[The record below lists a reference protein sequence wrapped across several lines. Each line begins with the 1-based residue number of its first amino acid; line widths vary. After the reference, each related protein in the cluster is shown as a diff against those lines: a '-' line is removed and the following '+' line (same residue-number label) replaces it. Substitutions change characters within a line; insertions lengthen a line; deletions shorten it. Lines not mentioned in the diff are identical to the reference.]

1 VGFAPPQ
8 KNWWAKAHATFSR
21 FNVEIEIFRKE
32 QKMKKQTLILT
43 LVAIV
48 LSASAASADVQTTT
62 GTISKVTVYRGQ
74 ALVTRTL
81 NVDLPAG
88 TSELLVTDLPEKIV
102 PESLYATTSGDVKVL
117 SVRFREKAVKEDT
130 REEVKKLDAQ
140 IEEVKRKL
148 KHAAKDRENATDL
161 WNKFKELWKLAV
173 DGANVDLNRSVMQSE
188 QIESYTKYLEAK
200 SLEWNQKILELQ
212 DTEAD
217 LTKELELLTRKR
229 KELDAGHSRTEREA
243 VVFVSNKTG
252 NKAAIELSY
261 LVNGA
266 NWTPQYN
273 LRANPQKSNVLI
285 EYNAVVNQTSGENWE
300 GIDLSLSTAE
310 PTMVSAPPV
319 LDPMLVSLSM
329 PAQTQQAEQQVFVQL
344 ENVRQQVQ
352 SRKANITKGIAA
364 NFDLNEL
371 AISNQGFFFNATGQ
385 QVKEFQKQLA
395 VVTRKEGVSVTYNLP
410 GRLSL
415 PSRSDQQ
422 LVTIASVSAK
432 ADFTLVATPILTDY
446 VYLQAELLNDSDTI
460 LLPGQASVF
469 RNGEFVGKSEL
480 PLVTIGEKLTAGF
493 GIDSQVQVTH
503 ELEEKKTRIQGGN
516 RIDTYDYRI
525 ALSNYKNT
533 AVELQ
538 LLDRL
543 GYTEDSSIKIELVKT
558 EPELSTDSEY
568 LRTARKKGILRW
580 DLNLP
585 PNTVDENKTILKYSF
600 TMEYDRNMQ
609 IQTRRQ

>member
-1 VGFAPPQ
+1 VVIALAHTAAFAD
-8 KNWWAKAHATFSR
+8 A
-21 FNVEIEIFRKE
+21 
-32 QKMKKQTLILT
+32 QT
-43 LVAIV
+43 VSGA
-48 LSASAASADVQTTT
+48 
-62 GTISKVTVYRGQ
+62 ISKVTVYRGQ

-81 NVDLPAG
+81 DVDLPAG
-88 TSELLVTDLPEKIV
+88 TSELIVTNLPTKIV
-102 PESLYATTSGDVKVL
+102 PESLYAQASGEIKIL
-117 SVRFREKAVKEDT
+117 SVRFRERAVREDT

-148 KHAAKDRENATDL
+148 KHATKERENATDL
-161 WNKFKELWKLAV
+161 WTKFKDLWKMAI
-173 DGANVDLNRSVMQSE
+173 DGANVDLNRSIMQSE
-188 QIESYTKYLEAK
+188 QIESYTKYLESK

-217 LTKELELLTRKR
+217 LTKELDLLSRKR

-243 VVFVSNKTG
+243 IVFVSSQTG
-252 NKAAIELSY
+252 NLAGIELSY

-266 NWTPQYN
+266 NWNPQYN
-273 LRANPQKSNVLI
+273 LRANPKESDVLI
-285 EYNAVVNQTSGENWE
+285 EYNAVLNQTSGEDWD
-300 GIDLSLSTAE
+300 GIALSLSTAE
-310 PTMVSAPPV
+310 PTMVSAPPI
-319 LDPMLVSLSM
+319 LDPMLVSLSVQQ
-329 PAQTQQAEQQVFVQL
+329 PAQQAEQQVFTQL
-344 ENVRQQVQ
+344 ENVRRQVQ
-352 SRKANITKGIAA
+352 SRRDNIKKGIGA
-364 NFDLNEL
+364 NFDLNTL

-395 VVTRKEGVSVTYNLP
+395 VVARKEGVSVTYNLP
-410 GRLSL
+410 GKLSL

-432 ADFTLVATPILTDY
+432 ADFTLIATPILTDY

-460 LLPGQASVF
+460 FLPGQASVF
-469 RNGEFVGKSEL
+469 RNGEFVGNSQL

-503 ELEEKKTRIQGGN
+503 ELEDKKTRIQGGN
-516 RIDTYDYRI
+516 RIDTYNYRI

-558 EPELSTDSEY
+558 EPQLSEDSEY
-568 LRTARKKGILRW
+568 LRTTRKKGILRW
-580 DLNLP
+580 DLNLQ
-585 PNTVDENKTILKYSF
+585 PNTVDEDATIVKYSF
-600 TMEYDRNMQ
+600 TMEYDKNMK
-609 IQTRRQ
+609 IQARRK

>member
-1 VGFAPPQ
+1 MEKKTQVLVLAVVVIALAHTAAFAD
-8 KNWWAKAHATFSR
+8 A
-21 FNVEIEIFRKE
+21 
-32 QKMKKQTLILT
+32 QT
-43 LVAIV
+43 VSGA
-48 LSASAASADVQTTT
+48 
-62 GTISKVTVYRGQ
+62 ISKVTVYRGQ
-74 ALVTRTL
+74 AMVTRTL
-81 NVDLPAG
+81 DVDLPAG
-88 TSELLVTDLPEKIV
+88 TSELIVTGLPAKIV
-102 PESLYATTSGDVKVL
+102 PESLYAQTSGDIKVL
-117 SVRFREKAVKEDT
+117 SVRFREKAVREDT

-148 KHAAKDRENATDL
+148 DHAKSDRVNANDL
-161 WNKFKELWKLAV
+161 LNKFKELWKLAV

-188 QIESYTKYLEAK
+188 QIESYTEFLEAK
-200 SLEWNQKILELQ
+200 SLEWHQKILELQ

-217 LTKELELLTRKR
+217 LAKELELLTRKR
-229 KELDAGHSRTEREA
+229 KELDAGRSRTEREA
-243 VVFVSNKTG
+243 ILYVSNTARK
-252 NKAAIELSY
+252 KAAIELSY

-273 LRANPQKSNVLI
+273 LRANPKKSDVLI
-285 EYNAVVNQTSGENWE
+285 EYNAVVNQTSGENWD
-300 GIDLSLSTAE
+300 GVGLSLSTAE

-319 LDPMLVSLSM
+319 LDPMLVSLSA
-329 PAQTQQAEQQVFVQL
+329 PVPTQQAEQQVFVQL
-344 ENVRQQVQ
+344 ENVRKQVQ
-352 SRKANITKGIAA
+352 SRKANLKMGIGANAA
-364 NFDLNEL
+364 LNTT
-371 AISNQGFFFNATGQ
+371 AFSNQNFVFQATGQ

-422 LVTIASVSAK
+422 LVTIASVLAK
-432 ADFTLVATPILTDY
+432 ADFTLIATPLLTDY
-446 VYLQAELLNDSDTI
+446 VYLQAELLNKSDTI

-469 RNGEFVGKSEL
+469 RNGEFVGNSQL

-493 GIDSQVQVTH
+493 GIDSQVQVTR

-516 RIDTYDYRI
+516 RIDTYNYRI

-533 AVELQ
+533 EVELQ

-558 EPELSTDSEY
+558 EPQLSKDNEY

-585 PNTVDENKTILKYSF
+585 PNTLDESATVVNYSF
-600 TMEYDRNMQ
+600 TMEYDKNMQ
-609 IQTRRQ
+609 IQARRK

>member
-1 VGFAPPQ
+1 
-8 KNWWAKAHATFSR
+8 
-21 FNVEIEIFRKE
+21 
-32 QKMKKQTLILT
+32 MKKQNIILT
-43 LVAIV
+43 LAVIV
-48 LSASAASADVQTTT
+48 LATSAVFADVQTTT

-74 ALVTRTL
+74 ALVTRTIDA
-81 NVDLPAG
+81 DLPAG
-88 TSELLVTDLPEKIV
+88 TSELIITDLPEKIV
-102 PESLYATTSGDVKVL
+102 PESLYAQTSGDVKVL
-117 SVRFREKAVKEDT
+117 SVRFRERAVREDT
-130 REEVKKLDAQ
+130 REEVKQLDAQ
-140 IEEVKRKL
+140 IEDVKNKL
-148 KHAAKDRENATDL
+148 KYAEGEHKLFVLQWGMFEKLKDFTIQAAKS
-161 WNKFKELWKLAV
+161 
-173 DGANVDLNRSVMQSE
+173 DLNRGLLVFE
-188 QIESYTKYLEAK
+188 PIESLTGLIEEKGLEYHK
-200 SLEWNQKILELQ
+200 HNMELEDKIAQLK
-212 DTEAD
+212 
-217 LTKELELLTRKR
+217 KELELLDRKR
-229 KELDAGHSRTEREA
+229 KELDAGRSRTEREA
-243 VVFVSNKTG
+243 IVFVSNKAG

-285 EYNAVVNQTSGENWE
+285 EYNAVVNQTSGEDWD
-300 GIDLSLSTAE
+300 GVGLSLSTAE

-344 ENVRQQVQ
+344 DNVRKQLQL
-352 SRKANITKGIAA
+352 RKDNIKKGIAA

-371 AISNQGFFFNATGQ
+371 AISNQGFILQASGQ

-395 VVTRKEGVSVTYNLP
+395 VVARKEGVSVTYNLP

-469 RNGEFVGKSEL
+469 RNGEFVGRSQL

-493 GIDSQVQVTH
+493 GIDSQVQVTR
-503 ELEEKKTRIQGGN
+503 ELEEKNTRIQGGN

-558 EPELSTDSEY
+558 EPQLCKDSEY
-568 LRTARKKGILRW
+568 LRSARKKGILRW

-585 PNTVDENKTILKYSF
+585 PNTVDENATIVKYSF

-609 IQTRRQ
+609 IQARRQ

>member
-1 VGFAPPQ
+1 
-8 KNWWAKAHATFSR
+8 
-21 FNVEIEIFRKE
+21 
-32 QKMKKQTLILT
+32 MKQQNLILT
-43 LVAIV
+43 LAVIV
-48 LSASAASADVQTTT
+48 LATSAAFADVQTTT

-74 ALVTRTL
+74 AMVTRAL
-81 NVDLPAG
+81 DVDLPAG
-88 TSELLVTDLPEKIV
+88 TSELIVTDLPAKIV

-117 SVRFREKAVKEDT
+117 SVRFRERAVREDT

-140 IEEVKRKL
+140 IEEVKRKQQ
-148 KHAAKDRENATDL
+148 HAKKDNENATDL
-161 WNKFKELWKLAV
+161 LHKFRDLWKLAV

-188 QIESYTKYLEAK
+188 QIESFTEFLQAK
-200 SLEWNQKILELQ
+200 ALEWHQKALELQ

-217 LTKELELLTRKR
+217 LAKELELLTRKR
-229 KELDAGHSRTEREA
+229 KELDAGHSRTESEA
-243 VVFVSNKTG
+243 VVFVSNKTS
-252 NKAAIELSY
+252 NKAKIELSY

-285 EYNAVVNQTSGENWE
+285 EYNAVVNQTSGENWD
-300 GIDLSLSTAE
+300 GVDLSLSTAE

-319 LDPMLVSLSM
+319 LDPMLVNLSM
-329 PAQTQQAEQQVFVQL
+329 PVQTQQEEQQVFVQL
-344 ENVRQQVQ
+344 DNVRKQVQ
-352 SRKANITKGIAA
+352 LRRDNIKKGIGA
-364 NFDLNEL
+364 NLDLNEL

-395 VVTRKEGVSVTYNLP
+395 VVARKEGVSVTYNLP
-410 GRLSL
+410 GKLSL

-422 LVTIASVSAK
+422 LVTIASVMTK
-432 ADFTLVATPILTDY
+432 ADFTLIATPILTDY

-469 RNGEFVGKSEL
+469 RDGEFVGKSEL

-493 GIDSQVQVTH
+493 GIDSQVQVTR

-558 EPELSTDSEY
+558 EPELSKDSEY
-568 LRTARKKGILRW
+568 LRIARKKGILRW

-585 PNTVDENKTILKYSF
+585 PNTVDENATVVKYSF

-609 IQTRRQ
+609 IQASRK